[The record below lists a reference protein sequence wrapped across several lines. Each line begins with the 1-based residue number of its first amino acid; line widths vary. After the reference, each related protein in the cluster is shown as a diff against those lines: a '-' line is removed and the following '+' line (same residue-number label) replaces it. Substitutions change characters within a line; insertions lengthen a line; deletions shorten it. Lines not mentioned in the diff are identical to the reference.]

1 MVDSRLGH
9 SAVFDFGST
18 WICTLRDCSNARYV
32 VSLGGMKV
40 RNVWLSFSRPVIV
53 SSPMVTSAIRPAC
66 A

>member
-40 RNVWLSFSRPVIV
+40 RNV
-53 SSPMVTSAIRPAC
+53 
-66 A
+66 